1 MAKVLVTG
9 GAGFIGVNLVA
20 KLLKEGHEVVVLDN
34 FYTGRKEKLASLGVT
49 LIPRDGREASAGD
62 GFDAGRKE
70 KLGGLEVVLLEQ
82 DVREAIAGEYDW
94 IFHLA
99 CPASPPHYQQD
110 ALFTLETA
118 FDGTRQV
125 LECARRCGARV
136 VIASTSEVYGDPLL
150 HPQQENY
157 WGNVNPIGAR
167 SCYDEGKRAAET
179 LALLYKQARG
189 VDVRLARIFNTY
201 GPHMEPDD
209 GRVISNFVLQAL
221 RNEPLTL
228 YGDGS
233 QTRSCQYIDDLLRA
247 FLLYIEKPVEELD
260 AFFSERGVP
269 VPVLNL
275 GNPRETTVREIAEGV
290 LALLP
295 ESRSELI
302 CKPLPADDPKRRR
315 PDISWARACL
325 GWEPEVALEAG
336 LQRTIDHFR
345 SLA

>member
-1 MAKVLVTG
+1 MVYSHIMAKILVTG

-20 KLLKEGHEVVVLDN
+20 RLAAGGHDVTVLDN
-34 FYTGRKEKLASLGVT
+34 FYTGRKEKLSGFGIT
-49 LIPRDGREASAGD
+49 L
-62 GFDAGRKE
+62 
-70 KLGGLEVVLLEQ
+70 LQQ
-82 DVREAIAGEYDW
+82 DVREPIQGAYDW

-110 ALFTLETA
+110 ALYTLSTA

-125 LECARRCGARV
+125 LDCARTCGARV
-136 VIASTSEVYGDPLL
+136 LIASTSEVYGDPLL
-150 HPQQENY
+150 HPQQETY

-179 LALLYKQARG
+179 LALLYKRAHG

-201 GPHMEPDD
+201 GPNMEPDD

-221 RNEPLTL
+221 HNEPLTL
-228 YGDGS
+228 FGDGS

-247 FLLYIEKPVEELD
+247 FLLYIAKPVEDLD
-260 AFFSERGVP
+260 AFFDARGVP

-275 GNPRETTVREIAEGV
+275 GNPHETTVREIAEGV

-295 ESRSELI
+295 ESRSAI
-302 CKPLPADDPKRRR
+302 TYKPLPADDPKRRR
-315 PDISWARACL
+315 PDITWAKACL
-325 GWEPEVALEAG
+325 GWEPQVSLESG
-336 LQRTIDHFR
+336 LRRTIAHFR
-345 SLA
+345 RLV

>member
-20 KLLKEGHEVVVLDN
+20 KLLGEGHEVVVLDN
-34 FYTGRKEKLASLGVT
+34 FYTGRKGKLAGLGV
-49 LIPRDGREASAGD
+49 A
-62 GFDAGRKE
+62 
-70 KLGGLEVVLLEQ
+70 LLVQ
-82 DVREAIAGEYDW
+82 DVREPIAGVYDW

-110 ALFTLETA
+110 ALFTLTTA

-125 LECARRCGARV
+125 LECARKCGARV
-136 VIASTSEVYGDPLL
+136 LIASTSEVYGDPLL
-150 HPQQENY
+150 HPQQERY

-179 LALLYKQARG
+179 LALLYKRAHG

-260 AFFSERGVP
+260 AFFDERGVP

-275 GNPRETTVREIAEGV
+275 GNPRETTVREIAESV

-295 ESRSELI
+295 ESRSTVV

-315 PDISWARACL
+315 ADITWARACL
-325 GWEPEVALEAG
+325 GWEPQVTLEAG
-336 LQRTIDHFR
+336 LERTIAHFR